1 MTNSAPDVLQEE
13 ERRSSSN
20 SEGSYQRPEVSLV
33 LGTESLACGRERRAR
48 EARNQEIHRAAK
60 RSSREPLEIR
70 PDRRAI
76 QGRSFHPRQEYGLGV
91 GVPLDVAHGATP
103 SGKAK
108 VESADT
114 GAEREGLQSHAV
126 T

>member
-1 MTNSAPDVLQEE
+1 M
-13 ERRSSSN
+13 
-20 SEGSYQRPEVSLV
+20 SLV
-33 LGTESLACGRERRAR
+33 LGAESLPGSGERRTR
-48 EARNQEIHRAAK
+48 EARDQEIHRASK
-60 RSSREPLEIR
+60 RSSREPLKIR

-76 QGRSFHPRQEYGLGV
+76 QGRSFHPRQKDGLGV
-91 GVPLDVAHGATP
+91 GVPLDVAHGSTP
-103 SGKAK
+103 SGKTK